1 MTVELGIGISLA
13 QVGTT
18 LRPQSFS
25 TRGRQTTNGLL
36 HTSRKISRNR
46 KYYLLE
52 SPEKWKNHGSV
63 YTLCVLHIKP
73 HNPKSETTSLPSILL
88 KIWVGPT
95 PCCTQILKET
105 HYGPRHPLLQT
116 NHKILKESLKETQS
130 WKCRWPFSAIHC
142 ELPII
147 LRYQISFAKYP
158 KYHFPNIKIFLT
170 TCLRESRESL
180 DQHLL
185 NSFSIL
191 SLLQMCYKSAEIPD
205 AI

>member
-1 MTVELGIGISLA
+1 MSFSYKSWNHTCRSLA
-13 QVGTT
+13 RVGTT

-52 SPEKWKNHGSV
+52 YIEKMEESWLGL
-63 YTLCVLHIKP
+63 YTQCVLHIKP

-105 HYGPRHPLLQT
+105 HYGTRHPLLQT

-130 WKCRWPFSAIHC
+130 
-142 ELPII
+142 
-147 LRYQISFAKYP
+147 
-158 KYHFPNIKIFLT
+158 
-170 TCLRESRESL
+170 
-180 DQHLL
+180 
-185 NSFSIL
+185 
-191 SLLQMCYKSAEIPD
+191 
-205 AI
+205 